1 MDEYYRYDMKAD
13 EIKNLIAEG
22 EAKGKME
29 GLAEGEAKGKAEGLA
44 EGEAKGLAEGKAEA
58 MRNMAIKL
66 HQQGASKDLI
76 VNVTGLSLE
85 EIERII
91 KEVSKN

>member
-13 EIKNLIAEG
+13 EIKNLIAES

-29 GLAEGEAKGKAEGLA
+29 GLAEGEVKGKV
-44 EGEAKGLAEGKAEA
+44 EA
-58 MRNMAIKL
+58 MRNMVIKL
-66 HQQGASKDLI
+66 HQQGANRDLM
-76 VNVTGLSLE
+76 VNVTGLSLK

-91 KEVSKN
+91 KEDSKN